1 MSKISKNYIKKKL
14 KINTDNFGFSF
25 SHYKN
30 NSSNYISDSQRA
42 ETSPQLNTNINTNN
56 NINNQYNNNNINI
69 INININSNCNFTKNK
84 INISNPSTERNE
96 VDKIKKPL
104 INYLRKKVN
113 LNSSNSKKK
122 YYEKKIV
129 KLDTSSNTVSNVN
142 KANVNKKII
151 KDYNISYTSRPQTE
165 SNVRKNSYKFQ
176 FNKKPEG
183 VTSDSPKHI
192 IISYFDVK
200 NILENNIKNKF
211 KKREKIPKYKKNQK
225 KKKDENN
232 EKKIFIKNNYSNLN
246 NKLKNK
252 NHQSEENLL
261 KFIHNNIYNNK
272 NIKQSKSFLNK
283 DKFKNKNICNEMNP
297 LGYLK
302 TNSNNPKE
310 YIKRIKHYYT
320 NSEMMNQEK
329 KIKQKIVKHD
339 KNLSLNYNLN
349 PSPFISSYSTNKN
362 PKITNAF
369 FFQKIFF
376 KNNYKNYL
384 NVSNSRT
391 SKSNSNNDINKNNNL
406 SYRSKN
412 KKNDSLSFNISEIKK
427 NSNTLRKN
435 NYLKKFTKYQNTKEN
450 IIKKDSSFSLEN
462 LFDSEIKINNFKNP
476 EEYHFFYI
484 KVFQASNEISQ
495 NFENQNID

>member
-1 MSKISKNYIKKKL
+1 
-14 KINTDNFGFSF
+14 
-25 SHYKN
+25 
-30 NSSNYISDSQRA
+30 
-42 ETSPQLNTNINTNN
+42 
-56 NINNQYNNNNINI
+56 
-69 INININSNCNFTKNK
+69 
-84 INISNPSTERNE
+84 
-96 VDKIKKPL
+96 
-104 INYLRKKVN
+104 
-113 LNSSNSKKK
+113 
-122 YYEKKIV
+122 
-129 KLDTSSNTVSNVN
+129 
-142 KANVNKKII
+142 
-151 KDYNISYTSRPQTE
+151 
-165 SNVRKNSYKFQ
+165 
-176 FNKKPEG
+176 
-183 VTSDSPKHI
+183 
-192 IISYFDVK
+192 
-200 NILENNIKNKF
+200 
-211 KKREKIPKYKKNQK
+211 
-225 KKKDENN
+225 
-232 EKKIFIKNNYSNLN
+232 
-246 NKLKNK
+246 
-252 NHQSEENLL
+252 
-261 KFIHNNIYNNK
+261 
-272 NIKQSKSFLNK
+272 
-283 DKFKNKNICNEMNP
+283 MNP